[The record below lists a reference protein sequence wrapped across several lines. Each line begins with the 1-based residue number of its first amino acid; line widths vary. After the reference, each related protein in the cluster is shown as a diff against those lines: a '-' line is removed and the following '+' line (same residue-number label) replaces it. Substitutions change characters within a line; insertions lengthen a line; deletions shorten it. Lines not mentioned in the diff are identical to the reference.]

1 MSHIMPTSYN
11 SSRVGMGPHEN
22 HRLPIQHILQMQ
34 NRNIANM
41 NRDIC
46 KLGNKIKEVQ
56 TETHANSAHF
66 QNLTDHIKTS
76 DNNFSIDNV
85 NTITKEYIK
94 CVNKLN
100 FTTNLI
106 NEKKDEIQGAGE
118 YASVLRPIF
127 ENKYTDNAVSINGYI
142 VVASAEPVKMI
153 HFFEPDS
160 NWDNKQNNIWNVYRE
175 KCETDGYNRFNELR
189 SKSPKKMQFY
199 VLIPYDWELGVKIA
213 FFLYTPDILDKTGKE
228 WIKIVSGFNLTPS
241 ITKYAKVSDLPAS
254 YISYLGKIEDAFNT
268 FSSNNT
274 DYKLGTIYQF
284 GPDNKFNTLKIISSV
299 DYPSWKDEYIVNS
312 YIPGS
317 NIDMPNIIYQ
327 INVGLNRNYTGM
339 HEGEVVIVEYVIG
352 SVYYTGVIK
361 MILVDGY
368 DGLCYQIQSINI
380 NDLFETSVQMT
391 GDVDIQGNLNV
402 TRYNGDSVISTDNT
416 RKVTTFHDKVGIN
429 QRSHE
434 VNGLLDIDN
443 MTQQTVLDLFD
454 DFVPG
459 LTNSYDIIQVIIKHI
474 ANKSEIQ
481 PYTNLSQFPVG
492 KTDNVKYNSSSNNMD
507 FYMPNNHTKGLEA
520 VLYVHGG
527 SFVSGNEE
535 DKDAVRAMERFN
547 SEGYI
552 ACSMAYSLQH
562 PPTGGFTQEWWNNAV
577 IKSTN
582 DLIDAIEYIKSLG
595 ATGLHIIGYS
605 AGAIM
610 VLMTAL
616 NDKHPFTDI
625 LKKTPPNF
633 ILTRTSIGG
642 SLITPDGFSIVKY
655 LDANCP
661 PLLLWNGTADKTVDQ
676 KGAIAIKQ
684 KYTELGKSEKCQLYL
699 LDGSTHSSILIDTY
713 KGKNA
718 LDVSIAF
725 VGSSLFTLITEMFA
739 DNTKLFDYR
748 NQCTVFS
755 VPIKAI
761 IKTEDINI
769 LHTDGIEVVV
779 GNQTSVGIGK
789 SILSNNYTFKLLQ
802 QHVKEVNQM
811 KSEIISSSDNSNIFS
826 FIELVCNDNKN
837 WYVVSM
843 RAITDI
849 VSMSDINSNS
859 NMLFV
864 MTYINVTNIMVDQSY
879 YTVFTK
885 LFDYVSRECRFMNY
899 VALLFKNNTSNNTNR
914 LVDASGNLTKDANGN
929 PLIALAIK
937 NNEYFSSRLGLLP
950 ESYIYLYTLRDDT
963 SGYDNTFTLHESNPQ
978 WNGQNASDCWNG
990 DSNVGV
996 LVNII
1001 NDQQYQ
1007 LYNNR
1012 QNSIFAVNYVWTSFR
1027 KVAFINLITINN
1039 VRYILGSGFNLN
1051 SLLGPTMVVR
1061 GDNSVSGNFY
1071 VNDSTDNNI
1080 FKVDNVTKTISNLYK
1095 VGIGMSE
1102 LPKSILHVTDT
1113 TVSEIIAET
1122 DAAAEQYVILNKLA
1136 RKLREAPSEASFN
1149 DIITELNVTQTVN
1162 NYFGIY
1168 RINQETFLSTD
1179 ITVVYHWLY
1188 PQWQTYSFGNIIDSV
1203 NNVPIQI
1210 SIGLYQNILDEDAI
1224 YDGRMCFRLFSF
1236 VFGWKLLRII
1246 CFKNKYNGNMYFL
1259 LTGTNIQNY
1268 GIRYNSN
1275 NNLQRLYDQRIR
1287 SPNILA
1293 EIDRRIRIKNNEA
1306 INPYYNIFEG
1316 LNSLNVLN
1324 KTYNSIRM
1332 NQFKIDLNINN
1343 LFEIKVTKIIIPLDT
1358 SIDDISFGSTINC
1371 ADLSFNDR
1379 TKFANMHTYLTSKY
1393 TNIQIGDYFL
1403 LRYDDLSVDYT
1414 ASSKCIDVSGQTI
1427 TLILNEFSIQ
1437 DCINP
1442 SLYVNGDTQL
1452 CGELMVG
1459 NENDRVNYVS
1469 IDSNRRFFGVN
1480 TDERFINYS
1489 DMLYTTTTNRYTPK
1503 HNVYIKNDTYP
1514 VMVSERI
1521 CEDASRTDV
1530 SNNDYIKFGT
1540 YTAFTVKRKSNIYD
1554 YSTLARYADYLEMDF
1569 RAKRPTDTVTHMRY
1583 GPDISFELCDKDN
1596 KTVELGQ
1603 LQLTLDGMD
1612 ASGNLQC
1619 GFGVSVNDYD
1629 KGTSFGDIRR
1639 NIIYVDNS
1647 STLFVKQINLGGKVL
1662 STDGSGNLLCDGGNI
1677 YVSSANYPYQRV
1689 FPTIQQLQLNLNNKF
1704 IIGYRKYVHSMID
1717 FFNTNLTNVKYM
1729 DLLDDYSLS
1738 NSEYQKTLVSMVN
1751 HYDISKNPVRVQMV
1765 TVSGNIFADSNYS
1778 ENYGD
1783 VSTQS
1788 TNIYNNPEISQ
1799 AILVG
1804 VGGMAR
1810 CTTNTKLLNV
1820 CIGTENKWGTIV
1832 LTRLIMEVP
1841 VE

>member
-1 MSHIMPTSYN
+1 
-11 SSRVGMGPHEN
+11 
-22 HRLPIQHILQMQ
+22 MQ
-34 NRNIANM
+34 NRNIANI

-241 ITKYAKVSDLPAS
+241 ITKYANVSDLPAS

-268 FSSNNT
+268 FSSSNT

-327 INVGLNRNYTGM
+327 INVGLNRNYTCL

-481 PYTNLSQFPVG
+481 SYTNLSQFPVG
-492 KTDNVKYNSSSNNMD
+492 KTDNIIYSKGSHNMD
-507 FYMPNNHTKGLEA
+507 LYIPNHKTKSFEV

-535 DKDAVRAMERFN
+535 DKDALRAMARFN

-552 ACSMAYSLQH
+552 TCSMAYSLQS
-562 PPTGGFTQEWWNNAV
+562 PPAGGYTLDWWINAV
-577 IKSTN
+577 IKATN

-595 ATGLHIIGYS
+595 ATGVHIIGYS

-684 KYTELGKSEKCQLYL
+684 KYTELGKPEKCRLYL

-802 QHVKEVNQM
+802 QRVKEVNQM

-950 ESYIYLYTLRDDT
+950 ESYIYLYTLRDDA
-963 SGYDNTFTLHESNPQ
+963 SGYDNSFTLHESNPQ
-978 WNGQNASDCWNG
+978 WNGQQASDCWNG
-990 DSNVGV
+990 DSNVGL

-1051 SLLGPTMVVR
+1051 SLLGPTVVVR

-1071 VNDSTDNNI
+1071 VNDSSDNNI

-1136 RKLREAPSEASFN
+1136 RNLREAPSEASFN

-1188 PQWQTYSFGNIIDSV
+1188 PKWQTYSFGNINDSV

-1358 SIDDISFGSTINC
+1358 SIDDISFGSTINY

-1379 TKFANMHTYLTSKY
+1379 TKFANMYNYLTSKY

-1403 LRYDDLSVDYT
+1403 LRYDDLSVDHI

-1459 NENDRVNYVS
+1459 NENDRLNYVS

-1480 TDERFINYS
+1480 TDDRFINYS
-1489 DMLYTTTTNRYTPK
+1489 DMVYTTTTNRYTPK
-1503 HNVYIKNDTYP
+1503 HNVYIKNDAYP

-1521 CEDASRTDV
+1521 CEDASGTDV

-1554 YSTLARYADYLEMDF
+1554 YSTLASYADKLDEAF
-1569 RAKRPTDTVTHMRY
+1569 HKNKKNTTDTVTHMRY

-1662 STDGSGNLLCDGGNI
+1662 STDDSGNLLCDGGNI

-1751 HYDISKNPVRVQMV
+1751 HYDISNNPVRVQMV

-1804 VGGMAR
+1804 IGGMAR

>member
-1 MSHIMPTSYN
+1 MESKFGKVDPTTNESGIILFTIAKNNAFYYFYEEYPEFNNKHVN
-11 SSRVGMGPHEN
+11 S
-22 HRLPIQHILQMQ
+22 LPEPY
-34 NRNIANM
+34 
-41 NRDIC
+41 
-46 KLGNKIKEVQ
+46 KTLGNDIDAKYYDSRIQLASQNNQSIYYMWVFKLWEYGIQLNIDVLLPDVLQCGKFIVMATTIEITTKIPDI
-56 TETHANSAHF
+56 TNYA
-66 QNLTDHIKTS
+66 
-76 DNNFSIDNV
+76 
-85 NTITKEYIK
+85 TIPSS
-94 CVNKLN
+94 
-100 FTTNLI
+100 LI
-106 NEKKDEIQGAGE
+106 NYLTNIQNSFNA
-118 YASVLRPIF
+118 YS
-127 ENKYTDNAVSINGYI
+127 KYTYDPTLG
-142 VVASAEPVKMI
+142 
-153 HFFEPDS
+153 
-160 NWDNKQNNIWNVYRE
+160 NIDP
-175 KCETDGYNRFNELR
+175 T
-189 SKSPKKMQFY
+189 
-199 VLIPYDWELGVKIA
+199 
-213 FFLYTPDILDKTGKE
+213 
-228 WIKIVSGFNLTPS
+228 
-241 ITKYAKVSDLPAS
+241 
-254 YISYLGKIEDAFNT
+254 
-268 FSSNNT
+268 
-274 DYKLGTIYQF
+274 LGTVYQF
-284 GPDNKFNTLKIISSV
+284 GPDNKFKTLKIVSSV
-299 DYPSWKDEYIVNS
+299 DYPQWNGQYIVDS

-327 INVGLNRNYTGM
+327 INTELNRSYTGM
-339 HEGEVVIVEYVIG
+339 HEGQIDIVGYALDSI
-352 SVYYTGVIK
+352 YYTGVVK
-361 MILVDGY
+361 MLTVNGY
-368 DGLCYQIQSINI
+368 NGLCYQLQSINI
-380 NDLFETSVQMT
+380 NELFDRSVKMT
-391 GDVDIQGNLNV
+391 GDVRIQGNLDVSRYDGV
-402 TRYNGDSVISTDNT
+402 TIISTDNT
-416 RKVTTFHDKVGIN
+416 RKVTTIQDKVGIN
-429 QRSHE
+429 QASHE

-547 SEGYI
+547 SDGYI

-616 NDKHPFTDI
+616 NDKHPFI
-625 LKKTPPNF
+625 KFLKKIPPNF

-642 SLITPDGFSIVKY
+642 SLITPDGFSIVNY
-655 LDANCP
+655 LDTNCP
-661 PLLLWNGTADKTVDQ
+661 PLLLWNGSADKTVDK
-676 KGAIAIKQ
+676 KGALAIKQ
-684 KYTELGKSEKCQLYL
+684 RYTDLGKSEECRLYL

-713 KGKNA
+713 NGENV
-718 LDVSIAF
+718 LDVSTAFVGKSLFRSIPELFVGKSLFRSIPELF

-739 DNTKLFDYR
+739 DNTKLFDYK

-761 IKTEDINI
+761 IKTEHVNI

-802 QHVKEVNQM
+802 QRVKEVNQM

-914 LVDASGNLTKDANGN
+914 WVDASGNLTKDANGN

-950 ESYIYLYTLRDDT
+950 ESYIYLYTLRDNA

-978 WNGQNASDCWNG
+978 WNGQQASDCWNG
-990 DSNVGV
+990 DSNVGL

-1071 VNDSTDNNI
+1071 VNDSSDNNI

-1113 TVSEIIAET
+1113 TVSEIISET

-1136 RKLREAPSEASFN
+1136 RNLREAPSEASFN

-1188 PQWQTYSFGNIIDSV
+1188 PKWQTYSSLGNVIDSV
-1203 NNVPIQI
+1203 NNVPLQI
-1210 SIGLYQNILDEDAI
+1210 IIKLAQNILDDDAI
-1224 YDGRMCFRLFSF
+1224 YDGRMCFRLVSF
-1236 VFGWKLLRII
+1236 VFGWKLVRII
-1246 CFKNKYNGNMYFL
+1246 CFKNKNNGNMYL
-1259 LTGTNIQNY
+1259 LFTGTNIQNY

-1358 SIDDISFGSTINC
+1358 SIDDISFGSTINY

-1379 TKFANMHTYLTSKY
+1379 TKFANMYNYLTSKY

-1403 LRYDDLSVDYT
+1403 LRYDDLSVDHI

-1489 DMLYTTTTNRYTPK
+1489 DMVYTTTTNQYTPK
-1503 HNVYIKNDTYP
+1503 HNVYIKNDAYP

-1521 CEDASRTDV
+1521 CEDASGTDV

-1540 YTAFTVKRKSNIYD
+1540 YSALNAKRKSNIYD
-1554 YSTLARYADYLEMDF
+1554 FSTIANCADKLQKDF
-1569 RAKRPTDTVTHMRY
+1569 NKIHPTDTVTHMRY
-1583 GPDISFELCDKDN
+1583 GPDIAFEVCDKTN
-1596 KTVELGQ
+1596 RSVELGQ
-1603 LQLTLDGMD
+1603 IQLTIDGIG
-1612 ASGNLQC
+1612 ASGYLQG

-1629 KGTSFGDIRR
+1629 KGSSFIQRRR

-1647 STLFVKQINLGGKVL
+1647 STLFVKQVNLGGKVL

-1689 FPTIQQLQLNLNNKF
+1689 FPTIKQLQLNLNNKF
-1704 IIGYRKYVHSMID
+1704 INHYGGYVNSMIK
-1717 FFNTNLTNVKYM
+1717 FFNANLTNVKYM
-1729 DLLDDYSLS
+1729 DLLDNYSLS
-1738 NSEYQKTLVSMVN
+1738 NSDYQQRLVSMVN
-1751 HYDISKNPVRVQMV
+1751 HYDISNNPVRVQMV

-1778 ENYGD
+1778 ENHGD

-1804 VGGMAR
+1804 IGGMAR

>member
-1 MSHIMPTSYN
+1 
-11 SSRVGMGPHEN
+11 
-22 HRLPIQHILQMQ
+22 
-34 NRNIANM
+34 
-41 NRDIC
+41 
-46 KLGNKIKEVQ
+46 
-56 TETHANSAHF
+56 
-66 QNLTDHIKTS
+66 
-76 DNNFSIDNV
+76 
-85 NTITKEYIK
+85 
-94 CVNKLN
+94 
-100 FTTNLI
+100 
-106 NEKKDEIQGAGE
+106 
-118 YASVLRPIF
+118 
-127 ENKYTDNAVSINGYI
+127 
-142 VVASAEPVKMI
+142 
-153 HFFEPDS
+153 
-160 NWDNKQNNIWNVYRE
+160 
-175 KCETDGYNRFNELR
+175 
-189 SKSPKKMQFY
+189 
-199 VLIPYDWELGVKIA
+199 
-213 FFLYTPDILDKTGKE
+213 
-228 WIKIVSGFNLTPS
+228 
-241 ITKYAKVSDLPAS
+241 
-254 YISYLGKIEDAFNT
+254 
-268 FSSNNT
+268 
-274 DYKLGTIYQF
+274 
-284 GPDNKFNTLKIISSV
+284 
-299 DYPSWKDEYIVNS
+299 
-312 YIPGS
+312 
-317 NIDMPNIIYQ
+317 
-327 INVGLNRNYTGM
+327 
-339 HEGEVVIVEYVIG
+339 
-352 SVYYTGVIK
+352 
-361 MILVDGY
+361 
-368 DGLCYQIQSINI
+368 
-380 NDLFETSVQMT
+380 
-391 GDVDIQGNLNV
+391 
-402 TRYNGDSVISTDNT
+402 
-416 RKVTTFHDKVGIN
+416 
-429 QRSHE
+429 
-434 VNGLLDIDN
+434 
-443 MTQQTVLDLFD
+443 
-454 DFVPG
+454 
-459 LTNSYDIIQVIIKHI
+459 
-474 ANKSEIQ
+474 
-481 PYTNLSQFPVG
+481 
-492 KTDNVKYNSSSNNMD
+492 
-507 FYMPNNHTKGLEA
+507 
-520 VLYVHGG
+520 
-527 SFVSGNEE
+527 
-535 DKDAVRAMERFN
+535 
-547 SEGYI
+547 
-552 ACSMAYSLQH
+552 
-562 PPTGGFTQEWWNNAV
+562 
-577 IKSTN
+577 
-582 DLIDAIEYIKSLG
+582 
-595 ATGLHIIGYS
+595 
-605 AGAIM
+605 
-610 VLMTAL
+610 
-616 NDKHPFTDI
+616 
-625 LKKTPPNF
+625 
-633 ILTRTSIGG
+633 
-642 SLITPDGFSIVKY
+642 
-655 LDANCP
+655 
-661 PLLLWNGTADKTVDQ
+661 
-676 KGAIAIKQ
+676 
-684 KYTELGKSEKCQLYL
+684 
-699 LDGSTHSSILIDTY
+699 
-713 KGKNA
+713 
-718 LDVSIAF
+718 
-725 VGSSLFTLITEMFA
+725 
-739 DNTKLFDYR
+739 
-748 NQCTVFS
+748 
-755 VPIKAI
+755 
-761 IKTEDINI
+761 
-769 LHTDGIEVVV
+769 V

-802 QHVKEVNQM
+802 QRVKEVNQM

-899 VALLFKNNTSNNTNR
+899 VALLFKNNSSNNTNR

-950 ESYIYLYTLRDDT
+950 ESYIYLYTLRDDA
-963 SGYDNTFTLHESNPQ
+963 SGYDNSFTLHESNPQ
-978 WNGQNASDCWNG
+978 WNGQQASDCWNG
-990 DSNVGV
+990 DSNVGL

-1071 VNDSTDNNI
+1071 VNDSNDNNI

-1113 TVSEIIAET
+1113 TVSEIIAES

-1136 RKLREAPSEASFN
+1136 RNLREAPSEASFN

-1332 NQFKIDLNINN
+1332 NQFKIDVNINN

-1358 SIDDISFGSTINC
+1358 SIDDISFGSTINY

-1379 TKFANMHTYLTSKY
+1379 TKFANMYTYLTSKY
-1393 TNIQIGDYFL
+1393 TNIQIGDYFI
-1403 LRYDDLSVDYT
+1403 LRYDDLSVDYI
-1414 ASSKCIDVSGQTI
+1414 ASSKCIGVSGQTV
-1427 TLILNEFSIQ
+1427 TLILNDFSIQ

-1459 NENDRVNYVS
+1459 NENDRLNYVS

-1489 DMLYTTTTNRYTPK
+1489 DMVYTTTTNRYTPK
-1503 HNVYIKNDTYP
+1503 HNVYIKNDAYP

-1521 CEDASRTDV
+1521 CEDAIGTDV

-1554 YSTLARYADYLEMDF
+1554 YSTLASYADKLDEAF
-1569 RAKRPTDTVTHMRY
+1569 HKNKKNTTDTVTHMRY

-1662 STDGSGNLLCDGGNI
+1662 STDDSGNLLCDGGNI

-1751 HYDISKNPVRVQMV
+1751 HYDISNNPVRVQMV

-1804 VGGMAR
+1804 IGGMAR